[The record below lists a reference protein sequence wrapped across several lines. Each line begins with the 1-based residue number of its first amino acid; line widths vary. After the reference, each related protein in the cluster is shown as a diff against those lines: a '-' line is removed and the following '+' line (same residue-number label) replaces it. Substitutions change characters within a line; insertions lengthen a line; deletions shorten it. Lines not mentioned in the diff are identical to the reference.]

1 MRKLLGTMLLALYA
15 SAAVAQ
21 VKATPTSNWQTVFF
35 DSPTIALP
43 IITAS
48 AIQHSAQLQ
57 SLEVGKAIS
66 EQDIKLVKRNI
77 LGGIGVIGNYTY
89 GNQGNIGGVYD
100 SSGSGGYNRGRN
112 NGLYA
117 AGISLGL
124 PLLQVVSRRTM
135 IKKEELNYK
144 RTELS
149 LKEQENQMR
158 QQVIQLYQG
167 VVLARKLLTLQQELY
182 VTVQSNYRLAEK
194 QFKQGQLTVTEFS
207 DSSSQLAQSAMA
219 QESARNQYDTAF
231 MILEEV
237 VGAKISSLMPT
248 P

>member
-1 MRKLLGTMLLALYA
+1 MKKLLGSLLLALQTTF
-15 SAAVAQ
+15 AVAQ
-21 VKATPTSNWQTVFF
+21 AKPAPPQSWQTVFF
-35 DSPTIALP
+35 DSPTVALP
-43 IITAS
+43 IITAA

-57 SLEVGKAIS
+57 VLEVSKAIS

-77 LGGIGVIGNYTY
+77 LGGIGLVGNYTY
-89 GNQGNIGGVYD
+89 GNQGSIGIYN
-100 SSGSGGYNRGRN
+100 STTGGYDRGRN
-112 NGLYA
+112 TGLYA
-117 AGISLGL
+117 AGVSVGL

-135 IKKEELNYK
+135 IKKEELNYQ

-149 LKEQENQMR
+149 RKEQENQMR
-158 QQVIQLYQG
+158 QQVIQLYQS

-182 VTVQSNYRLAEK
+182 VTVQTNYRLAEK

-207 DSSSQLAQSAMA
+207 DSSSQLAQSAMT